1 MFQNLEPWRN
11 SIWIISVNNQTHN
24 NSYSKSHYSIIFFWF
39 QKTTKQFLSN
49 KYTISTLKMAFTIFT
64 PPKLLT
70 MPQVIYWRTWQWK
83 YVIDCQRPFIFHFF
97 FFFKTQLSTV
107 CVTMKEYPQIRYLE
121 NSPNKLARR
130 LAVYLQDSLDELIKK
145 ATDYNSTTGK

>member
-83 YVIDCQRPFIFHFF
+83 YVIDCQRPFIFFIFVFF
-97 FFFKTQLSTV
+97 SNTVVNSLCDNEGVSPDQIPRKLTKQTCPPFGSLLAGFSWRINQKSNRLQLH
-107 CVTMKEYPQIRYLE
+107 YW
-121 NSPNKLARR
+121 
-130 LAVYLQDSLDELIKK
+130 
-145 ATDYNSTTGK
+145 